1 MPQAGGAKGILATVA
16 IVALTAG
23 AGLAEAQQQGEWH
36 VGGRAIFI
44 DTDALSE
51 PVLDSGSS
59 LAVDSTLSLELD
71 ATYMLGHNWGLE
83 LMATAAPHDLS
94 AYSGEYDGLDVGTVW
109 IAETTLT
116 VRYIVP
122 LFGSWRPYLGAG
134 IAGTFFFESDT
145 TSEAG
150 DLGLDSIESNF
161 GYGFVGQVGLL
172 HRYGDNWILTLDLKW
187 LDLPVDVDL
196 ESSGPQL
203 DTVEMDLDPL
213 IVGIGAAYRF

>member
-1 MPQAGGAKGILATVA
+1 MSKKVRTKCILASVA
-16 IVALTAG
+16 ITVLMAG

-36 VGGRAIFI
+36 LGMRAIFI

-59 LAVDSTLSLELD
+59 LAVDSALSLEFD
-71 ATYMLGHNWGLE
+71 ATYLLGHNWGLE

-94 AYSGEYDGLDVGTVW
+94 AYSGQVDGLDVGTVW

-122 LFGSWRPYLGAG
+122 LFGRWRPYLGAG
-134 IAGTFFFESDT
+134 IAGTYFFESDT
-145 TSEAG
+145 TDEAG
-150 DLGLDSIESNF
+150 DLGIDSVESNF

-172 HRYGDNWILTLDLKW
+172 YRYGDHWILTLDLKW
-187 LDLPVDVDL
+187 LDLPVDVDI
-196 ESSGPQL
+196 ESSGPPL
-203 DTVEMDLDPL
+203 DTVEINLDPM